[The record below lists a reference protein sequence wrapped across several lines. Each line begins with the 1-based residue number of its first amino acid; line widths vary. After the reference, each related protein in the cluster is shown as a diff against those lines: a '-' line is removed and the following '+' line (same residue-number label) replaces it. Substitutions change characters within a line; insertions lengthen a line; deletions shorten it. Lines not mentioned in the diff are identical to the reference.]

1 MGFVTPPGGFQVR
14 EMRVRDVSQV
24 HAIETS
30 SFSLPWTKGM
40 FLNELEHEMGW
51 TRVVLDRE
59 GRVAAFLVCRF
70 LGDAWHV
77 MDLAVRA
84 GVRRC
89 GLGRFLLDEF
99 FQATD
104 GGGFDFFL
112 EVRPSNAAA
121 IGLYQSLGF
130 EVAGRRPRYY
140 HDTNEDAFVM
150 IRRTAMVSEAD
161 VP

>member
-1 MGFVTPPGGFQVR
+1 MGFVTPPDGYQVR
-14 EMRVRDVSQV
+14 EMRVGDLHQV

-30 SFSLPWTKGM
+30 SFTLPWTRGM

-51 TRVVLDRE
+51 TRVVLDGE
-59 GRVAAFLVCRF
+59 GRISAFIVCRF

-84 GVRRC
+84 GLRRR
-89 GLGRFLLDEF
+89 GLGRFLLAEF

-104 GGGFDFFL
+104 GAGFDFFL
-112 EVRPSNAAA
+112 EVRPSNAPALA
-121 IGLYQSLGF
+121 LYRSLGF

-140 HDTNEDAFVM
+140 HDTNEDAYVM
-150 IRRTAMVSEAD
+150 IRRTAMVPEAET
-161 VP
+161 P